1 MYMIID
7 DFGTVVKSEQPKE
20 LLKQWIV
27 KEIESIMN
35 TVDENDYMNALM
47 VTSMLYQYELKND
60 DLKKQFD
67 DLTNIISNAPIRP
80 GRSDLGSKRCEITAL
95 SVVECWLSACFCLST
110 GNISIRRSIVF
121 AALSV

>member
-7 DFGTVVKSEQPKE
+7 NFGTVAKNEQPKE

-35 TVDENDYMNALM
+35 TVDKSDYMNALM

-60 DLKKQFD
+60 EIRKQFD
-67 DLTNIISNAPIRP
+67 DLINIISNYDDTVNAYGTRFI
-80 GRSDLGSKRCEITAL
+80 GW
-95 SVVECWLSACFCLST
+95 V
-110 GNISIRRSIVF
+110 
-121 AALSV
+121 